1 VDENNGKSFNLGL
14 LSRPE
19 RVPGLQMGVS
29 VYRDKLTPDSQPRV
43 EQIISAAHVVYR
55 NSNYEWLNEALD
67 IRHDVDGGRVFHTPA
82 FYTQFARRIGE
93 AWPYFRYQYTNVPD
107 DDPIFRGVGRRNGP
121 SVGLRYN
128 ISEFAALK
136 IQYDRTDRRR
146 LRSIDE
152 LVLQLGFTF

>member
-1 VDENNGKSFNLGL
+1 
-14 LSRPE
+14 
-19 RVPGLQMGVS
+19 
-29 VYRDKLTPDSQPRV
+29 
-43 EQIISAAHVVYR
+43 
-55 NSNYEWLNEALD
+55 
-67 IRHDVDGGRVFHTPA
+67 
-82 FYTQFARRIGE
+82 
-93 AWPYFRYQYTNVPD
+93 VPD